1 MEKESSGNINIKFS
15 KDEVI
20 AKLKDDGHFDRLRL
34 KIIRKLKDNEELCNN
49 IISVVKQSAALNSAG
64 AANLK
69 PRQLSDSIHEEVGSK
84 VMSQIS
90 DVNPGGLRVGESSS
104 HDMPVQKEPDNNCP
118 VKASACDE
126 TLPDYEPKASPG
138 FYLNHNDHEKQL
150 QEAQQLPMP
159 YDKEP
164 VEQQKEENHHSR
176 DVLEP
181 PGFSTDMEHKQP
193 CDGSDEDPDVPPG
206 FG

>member
-20 AKLKDDGHFDRLRL
+20 AKLKDDGDFDRLRL

-84 VMSQIS
+84 
-90 DVNPGGLRVGESSS
+90 
-104 HDMPVQKEPDNNCP
+104 
-118 VKASACDE
+118 ASACTVDE
-126 TLPDYEPKASPG
+126 TLPDYEPKAPPG

-181 PGFSTDMEHKQP
+181 PGFSMDMEHKQP